1 MNILI
6 LGNGFCGSNL
16 ALGLQESE
24 YNLAVV
30 DKIKPN
36 NQLPYK
42 FYQRDIQLEYSDIF
56 KNHKPDVV
64 FYLISETE
72 SYTVDVNCFLNF
84 LKTCVEF
91 KVKKIIFLSS
101 YDLTHENCATCNS
114 THKYKLQPMKPN
126 LINQFVC
133 EMYLHHFKE
142 QYGINFVSLRA
153 SHVYGYQEQKNWSNN
168 LIHNLI
174 SNNEVSLDVNAF
186 SFINL
191 IYIGDVV
198 SALIYSLRED
208 VTGIYNVIHNDI
220 QYKTIVDIIQKT
232 KQLNVC
238 FDKRKPIVVKKVCTI
253 LNALDA
259 WKPIVGLETGIAVV
273 KQLIGVE
280 NLQTEKT
287 KEGNV
292 MINTVE
298 KPKRGRPKK
307 NIVEIT
313 EENNTVGKIIDVKIV
328 KKKETASEVEKQ
340 KRIGR
345 PKKAQVE
352 SVVEPIVETPKRKM
366 GRPKK
371 VQVESVVEI
380 VKPKMGRPK
389 KVQVESVDIIVE
401 PTVETPKR
409 KMGRPK
415 KVQVESVEIVKPKM
429 GRPKKVQVESVVEI
443 VKPKMGRPKKVQV
456 ESVVETVIETPKQK
470 MGRPKKVQVDAVIE
484 QPVVKEKKQIGK
496 PKKVKPVETVESEI
510 KNPLRENLDF
520 SGLLSL
526 TNPTIIET
534 PKKMGRPKKVKTEPV
549 VETPKKMG
557 RPKKNIEINIVS
569 ETPKKKIG
577 RPKKTI

>member
-1 MNILI
+1 MQTHRGFIIKETCLI
-6 LGNGFCGSNL
+6 KI
-16 ALGLQESE
+16 AREMAPEAIAKSE
-24 YNLAVV
+24 G
-30 DKIKPN
+30 
-36 NQLPYK
+36 Q
-42 FYQRDIQLEYSDIF
+42 
-56 KNHKPDVV
+56 
-64 FYLISETE
+64 
-72 SYTVDVNCFLNF
+72 
-84 LKTCVEF
+84 
-91 KVKKIIFLSS
+91 
-101 YDLTHENCATCNS
+101 YD
-114 THKYKLQPMKPN
+114 P
-126 LINQFVC
+126 
-133 EMYLHHFKE
+133 KE
-142 QYGINFVSLRA
+142 
-153 SHVYGYQEQKNWSNN
+153 
-168 LIHNLI
+168 
-174 SNNEVSLDVNAF
+174 
-186 SFINL
+186 
-191 IYIGDVV
+191 
-198 SALIYSLRED
+198 
-208 VTGIYNVIHNDI
+208 
-220 QYKTIVDIIQKT
+220 
-232 KQLNVC
+232 
-238 FDKRKPIVVKKVCTI
+238 
-253 LNALDA
+253 
-259 WKPIVGLETGIAVV
+259 LETGIAVV

-313 EENNTVGKIIDVKIV
+313 EENNTVGKTIDVKIV

-371 VQVESVVEI
+371 VQVESV
-380 VKPKMGRPK
+380 
-389 KVQVESVDIIVE
+389 
-401 PTVETPKR
+401 
-409 KMGRPK
+409 
-415 KVQVESVEIVKPKM
+415 
-429 GRPKKVQVESVVEI
+429 EI

-456 ESVVETVIETPKQK
+456 ESVVETVIETPKRK

>member
-30 DKIKPN
+30 DKVKPN

-42 FYQRDIQLEYSDIF
+42 FYQRDIQLEYSDVF

-153 SHVYGYQEQKNWSNN
+153 SHVYGYQEQKSWSDN

-174 SNNEVSLDVNAF
+174 SNNEVSLGVNAF

-208 VTGIYNVIHNDI
+208 VTGIYNVVHNDI

-307 NIVEIT
+307 NVVEIT
-313 EENNTVGKIIDVKIV
+313 EENNTVGKTIDVKIV
-328 KKKETASEVEKQ
+328 KKKETVEVEKS

-345 PKKAQVE
+345 PKKTQAE
-352 SVVEPIVETPKRKM
+352 PVVETIVETPKRM

-371 VQVESVVEI
+371 VQVEPIVETIVEI
-380 VKPKMGRPK
+380 PKRMGRPK
-389 KVQVESVDIIVE
+389 KVKI
-401 PTVETPKR
+401 
-409 KMGRPK
+409 
-415 KVQVESVEIVKPKM
+415 
-429 GRPKKVQVESVVEI
+429 
-443 VKPKMGRPKKVQV
+443 
-456 ESVVETVIETPKQK
+456 
-470 MGRPKKVQVDAVIE
+470 DAVIE
-484 QPVVKEKKQIGK
+484 PVVEEKKRIGR
-496 PKKVKPVETVESEI
+496 PKKVKPVEVAESKI
-510 KNPLRENLDF
+510 RNLLRENLNF
-520 SGLLSL
+520 SGLLNL
-526 TNPTIIET
+526 TNPTVIEA
-534 PKKMGRPKKVKTEPV
+534 PKKMGRPKKVKVVQNIVEPI
-549 VETPKKMG
+549 VETPKKKMGRPKKIQLDVVQNETPKKKMGRPKKTQVESVVETIEKPKRIGKPKKIKAEVIETIEPIVETKKRMG
-557 RPKKNIEINIVS
+557 RPKKNIEINIVP
-569 ETPKKKIG
+569 EKPKKKIG

>member
-30 DKIKPN
+30 DKVKPN

-42 FYQRDIQLEYSDIF
+42 FYQRDIQLEYSDVF

-174 SNNEVSLDVNAF
+174 SNNEVSLGVNAF

-371 VQVESVVEI
+371 VQVESVEI
-380 VKPKMGRPK
+380 V
-389 KVQVESVDIIVE
+389 I
-401 PTVETPKR
+401 
-409 KMGRPK
+409 
-415 KVQVESVEIVKPKM
+415 
-429 GRPKKVQVESVVEI
+429 
-443 VKPKMGRPKKVQV
+443 PKMGRPKKVQV
-456 ESVVETVIETPKQK
+456 ESVVETVIETPKRK